1 MPDAWRHQRADGTC
15 ALLLSRFCAGSRRAA
30 APLFSP
36 LDIDDILFRDRYAL
50 LREEMEVDRF
60 LKWRGDNVRNIF
72 PRIGMLFEPFE
83 MRIIPFP
90 SINMEFRAVAHPT
103 PLLPPCHAVDP
114 VTDQFLRPETTEYFS
129 RSRAR
134 HAHCLH
140 RLCSFRR
147 VVVVVIL
154 LVAGKGTRRWN
165 ERVYRYRPDDE

>member
-1 MPDAWRHQRADGTC
+1 MLGDINARTGHALSCSLAFVRALDVP
-15 ALLLSRFCAGSRRAA
+15 RR
-30 APLFSP
+30 PSSP

-103 PLLPPCHAVDP
+103 PLLPPRVTPSIRSQTSSFVRRQRNISHDLAHATHTASID
-114 VTDQFLRPETTEYFS
+114 Y
-129 RSRAR
+129 AR
-134 HAHCLH
+134 
-140 RLCSFRR
+140 F
-147 VVVVVIL
+147 VEWWL
-154 LVAGKGTRRWN
+154 L
-165 ERVYRYRPDDE
+165 

>member
-103 PLLPPCHAVDP
+103 PSSLPVSRRRSGHRPVPSSGDNGIFLTISRTPRTLPP
-114 VTDQFLRPETTEYFS
+114 
-129 RSRAR
+129 
-134 HAHCLH
+134 
-140 RLCSFRR
+140 
-147 VVVVVIL
+147 
-154 LVAGKGTRRWN
+154 
-165 ERVYRYRPDDE
+165 

>member
-15 ALLLSRFCAGSRRAA
+15 ALLLSRFCAGSRRAS

-103 PLLPPCHAVDP
+103 PLLPPRVTPSIRSQTSSFVRRQRNISHDLAHATHTASID
-114 VTDQFLRPETTEYFS
+114 Y
-129 RSRAR
+129 AR
-134 HAHCLH
+134 
-140 RLCSFRR
+140 F
-147 VVVVVIL
+147 VEWWL
-154 LVAGKGTRRWN
+154 L
-165 ERVYRYRPDDE
+165 